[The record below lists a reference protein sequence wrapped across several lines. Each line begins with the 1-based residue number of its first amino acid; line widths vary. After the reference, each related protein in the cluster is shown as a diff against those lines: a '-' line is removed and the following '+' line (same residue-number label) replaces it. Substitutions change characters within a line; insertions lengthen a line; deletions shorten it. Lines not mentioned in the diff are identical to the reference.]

1 MFTVVS
7 YIKVGVFDI
16 YIYIYKIVYTRTVYF
31 KNALSC
37 KFVIL
42 KKAIAET
49 SILIWWLK
57 IL

>member
-16 YIYIYKIVYTRTVYF
+16 HIYKIVYTRTVYF

>member
-7 YIKVGVFDI
+7 YIKVGDFD
-16 YIYIYKIVYTRTVYF
+16 IYIYKIVYTRTVYF